1 MSGTITLT
9 TELDAINQMLDVIG
23 EAPVASVDDT
33 GLVDA
38 TMARDLLRRVSRQ
51 VQSMGWHWN
60 TDKSVELLPENPLPG
75 IIRVPVNAARL
86 DPSDVSVDAVV
97 REGKLWN
104 RKELTFLWSS
114 SVLCKI
120 VYIFPFDSLPEAA
133 RDYIAIRA
141 SRMFQDRRIGSETR
155 NGFNERD
162 EAMAK
167 VTLENAESQTR
178 NLTLADSH
186 SVFRA
191 LNPWAP
197 QGGGWLFPKG
207 SR

>member
-60 TDKSVELLPENPLPG
+60 TDESVELLPENPLPG
-75 IIRVPVNAARL
+75 IIRVPINASRL

-114 SVLCKI
+114 SVRCKI
-120 VYIFPFDSLPEAA
+120 VSIFPFDSLPEAA

-162 EAMAK
+162 EATAK

-178 NLTLADSH
+178 NLTLADNH
-186 SVFRA
+186 SVFRS